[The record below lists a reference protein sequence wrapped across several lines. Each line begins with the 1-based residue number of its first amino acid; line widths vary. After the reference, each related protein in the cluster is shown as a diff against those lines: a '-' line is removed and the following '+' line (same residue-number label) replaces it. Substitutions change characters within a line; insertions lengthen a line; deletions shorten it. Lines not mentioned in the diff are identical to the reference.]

1 MSRLLAEISKD
12 PALLQWLHNRSRRV
26 FISDESLKAS
36 ACTIKTSAALPQE
49 KNLWHPSQKNSPD
62 LLPGPLFA
70 QNLVET
76 TLGGPEAER
85 VVGSDSDEPV
95 SAPPLVEDDK
105 GPSSSSSASY
115 HSSSAFNLSGS
126 GKTSDETLFDEDL
139 LDAIGGPA
147 APAPVVVGITSGL
160 PDALAQSEATMREVS
175 SADSTPTVTTST
187 GTAGSCNCSSAEQRK
202 ERAAP
207 WTVDPVQGAVPV
219 ESVVGWTGTGLYDH
233 NPDDLDTVPPSSRAI
248 LRNGSSHGSF
258 RQAGDDVS
266 PPPTNLVSDL
276 ETEQSR
282 ESDPEQNPPSER
294 KNYVSLLDDSE
305 VPCDLTETLYIP
317 VFRTDRFILG
327 EMHSNFSANAKVLF
341 IATQRQTRFVTI
353 ARRFVANLF
362 IENSIE
368 FVEYEWF
375 EGGFLVVVVH
385 KFAFDG
391 SYTARY
397 VVFAH
402 LNNRS
407 VSNIPSIVLMTLNYN
422 ETPDCP
428 TCLEHNLQ
436 CICEDPIR
444 WHHVPTKKTSVWSWS
459 QWITGLYRVQSE
471 SATGYVNLAVSTP
484 QGDLRQSFAL
494 RISRKG
500 VTQDVKITKGR
511 LLSYEYAALLSADN
525 LFPTMDCQLADVTDR
540 RRVLSSS
547 DGSFSAEIIDPSLTR
562 TDGMTSELTTAGQG
576 LCSSGLSSRDE
587 VSAMGGGDWHS
598 DLRSGRQGGHRDHS
612 SSLLGSDVRRKS
624 VITKRYFCACGHLFT
639 HRGHY
644 NAHLRAVHMK

>member
-1 MSRLLAEISKD
+1 MSRLLAEISED

-49 KNLWHPSQKNSPD
+49 KKLWHPSKKASPD

-76 TLGGPEAER
+76 TLGGPKAER
-85 VVGSDSDEPV
+85 VGGPDSDEPV
-95 SAPPLVEDDK
+95 SAPPLVGDDK
-105 GPSSSSSASY
+105 GPSLSSSASCC
-115 HSSSAFNLSGS
+115 SLSAFNLSGS
-126 GKTSDETLFDEDL
+126 GKTTDETLFDEDL

-147 APAPVVVGITSGL
+147 SPPPDVIGITSGL
-160 PDALAQSEATMREVS
+160 PGALAQDEGTMREVS
-175 SADSTPTVTTST
+175 SADSTTVTTST
-187 GTAGSCNCSSAEQRK
+187 GTAGSWNCSQAEQRK
-202 ERAAP
+202 ESTAA
-207 WTVDPVQGAVPV
+207 WTVAPLQGVVPF
-219 ESVVGWTGTGLYDH
+219 ESVDGWTGTEMNDH
-233 NPDDLDTVPPSSRAI
+233 RPGDLDTVPPCSHAI
-248 LRNGSSHGSF
+248 ARNASSHGSL
-258 RQAGDDVS
+258 RQTADDVS
-266 PPPTNLVSDL
+266 PPPTNLVADL
-276 ETEQSR
+276 ETKQSR

-305 VPCDLTETLYIP
+305 VACDLTETLYIP

-327 EMHSNFSANAKVLF
+327 EMHSNFSTNAKALS
-341 IATQRQTRFVTI
+341 IATQRETRFVTI
-353 ARRFVANLF
+353 ARRFVANLV
-362 IENSIE
+362 IQNCIE

-385 KFAFDG
+385 TFAFDG

-407 VSNIPSIVLMTLNYN
+407 VSNIPSTVLMTLNYN

-428 TCLEHNLQ
+428 TCVERDLP

-444 WHHVPTKKTSVWSWS
+444 WHHLPTDKTSVWSWS
-459 QWITGLYRVQSE
+459 QWITGFYRVHSK
-471 SATGYVNLAVSTP
+471 SATGYCNLAVSAP

-494 RISRKG
+494 RICRKG
-500 VTQDVKITKGR
+500 ISHDLTITKGR

-525 LFPTMDCQLADVTDR
+525 MFPTMDCQLADVTGR
-540 RRVLSSS
+540 RRVLPSS
-547 DGSFSAEIIDPSLTR
+547 DGSYSARIIDASLTG
-562 TDGMTSELTTAGQG
+562 TDAMTGELMTAGLG
-576 LCSSGLSSRDE
+576 LCSSGLSSRID
-587 VSAMGGGDWHS
+587 VSAKGGEDWHS
-598 DLRSGRQGGHRDHS
+598 DLGSGRQGSHWDHS
-612 SSLLGSDVRRKS
+612 SRLVGSDVRQKS
-624 VITKRYFCACGHLFT
+624 IISKRYFCACGHLFT